1 MRPLGLSNSSPRR
14 RYVGHVAVQKPQ
26 WTHDLRID
34 SEVAI
39 SGSESWEIEKFVCI
53 DHAIGRIKTDHRD
66 PKPIVRGM

>member
-1 MRPLGLSNSSPRR
+1 
-14 RYVGHVAVQKPQ
+14 VQKPQ

-34 SEVAI
+34 SEAAI
-39 SGSESWEIEKFVCI
+39 SGSESWAIEKFVCI